1 MIIYTTQQHRLLS
14 AILQT
19 ITNSNAYYYQSGH
32 LEISRVNQIIPS
44 MIARH
49 ELLLP
54 EQERKNKVNTGHPLQ
69 TLIINFHPKD
79 IGYISFYLFSTGY
92 RSTSRAAQ
100 NIKKNS
106 QAMNLKMMRERGFKS
121 VITQN
126 PNDLIRIGDFVLGQ
140 YIQFPELVPGKD
152 YQYLFPETYGVLID
166 PRTFDSDA
174 ERLSIEA
181 MSYNKEADAIQLG
194 TDLSP
199 KEADRFRQ
207 AHDRFAD
214 VYFKDEQK
222 HQYKTHTQLK
232 ALLRKHHGIVVPDD
246 EGYNDTFKRYRK
258 LMDRVTERYL
268 SILQRKTQKKVRF
281 TWYLNET
288 YSQHVRHDI
297 EHNIKHI
304 VQHPERTVEA
314 IQRLFWRGN
323 FRGARFQTGRISS
336 FYKYQIKQRY
346 PLIYEKMKFP
356 EKLHYIRFLPHE
368 YSNFKQFHMACIDLY
383 ITRQER
389 QIKQEEQQIK
399 YRKLRMLARKE
410 YAHLKTA
417 NTHELNQ
424 LIRSSDP
431 DLVDGKIIIKVTDE
445 LREKLYEQYPA
456 MNPIYI
462 SDTF

>member
-1 MIIYTTQQHRLLS
+1 MIIYTTQQHSLLS

-19 ITNSNAYYYQSGH
+19 IASNNACYYQSGR

-44 MIARH
+44 MIARY
-49 ELLLP
+49 ELALP
-54 EQERKNKVNTGHPLQ
+54 EQERKNKVNTGQPLQ

-100 NIKKNS
+100 RINENW
-106 QAMNLKMMRERGFKS
+106 QALNLKMMRERGFKS

-166 PRTFDSDA
+166 PRTFESDA
-174 ERLSIEA
+174 ERLSIQA
-181 MSYNKEADAIQLG
+181 MSHVKDVETIQLG
-194 TDLSP
+194 TDLDS
-199 KEADRFRQ
+199 KEAEKFKQ
-207 AHDRFAD
+207 ASARFAD
-214 VYFKDEQK
+214 VFLRDPKINQT
-222 HQYKTHTQLK
+222 KTHAQLK
-232 ALLRKHHGIVVPDD
+232 ALLRKDHGIVVP
-246 EGYNDTFKRYRK
+246 EGETYNNTLKRYRK
-258 LMDRVTERYL
+258 LMDRVTNRYL
-268 SILQRKTQKKVRF
+268 YTMQRKTQKILRF
-281 TWYLNET
+281 TWYLTEA
-288 YSQHVRHDI
+288 YSQHARHDI

-314 IQRLFWRGN
+314 IQRLFWRSN
-323 FRGARFQTGRISS
+323 YRGTRVQIGQISS
-336 FYKYQIKQRY
+336 FYKLRIKERY
-346 PLIYEKMKFP
+346 PRIYKKMKFP
-356 EKLHYIRFLPHE
+356 KNLRYIRFLPQE

-417 NTHELNQ
+417 DTHELNQ

-431 DLVDGKIIIKVTDE
+431 DLVDGKIIINVTDE
-445 LREKLYEQYPA
+445 LREEFYEQYPA
-456 MNPIYI
+456 MNPIYL

>member
-1 MIIYTTQQHRLLS
+1 MIIYTTQQHSLLS
-14 AILQT
+14 AIM
-19 ITNSNAYYYQSGH
+19 NSIRNCDCLYYQIGH
-32 LEISRVNQIIPS
+32 FKISEINKHIPNFINKFDLNS
-44 MIARH
+44 TENNR
-49 ELLLP
+49 ENNL
-54 EQERKNKVNTGHPLQ
+54 RKGWPTY

-79 IGYISFYLFSTGY
+79 IGHVSFYLFSTGY
-92 RSTSRAAQ
+92 RSTTHAAKR
-100 NIKKNS
+100 IKENWQS
-106 QAMNLKMMRERGFKS
+106 LNLKMMRERGFKS

-140 YIQFPELVPGKD
+140 YIKFPELVPGKD

-166 PRTFDSDA
+166 PRTFESDA
-174 ERLSIEA
+174 ERLSIQA
-181 MSYNKEADAIQLG
+181 MSHVKDIETIQLG
-194 TDLSP
+194 TDLDS
-199 KEADRFRQ
+199 KEAEKFKQ
-207 AHDRFAD
+207 ASARFAE
-214 VYFKDEQK
+214 VFLKDPKINQT
-222 HQYKTHTQLK
+222 KTHAQLK
-232 ALLRKHHGIVVPDD
+232 ALLRKDHGIVVPDD
-246 EGYNDTFKRYRK
+246 EPYNNTLKRYRK
-258 LMDRVTERYL
+258 LMDRVTSRYMN
-268 SILQRKTQKKVRF
+268 IMQRKTQKILRF
-281 TWYLNET
+281 TWYLNEA
-288 YSQHVRHDI
+288 YSQHARHDI

-314 IQRLFWRGN
+314 IQRLFWHSNYRGT
-323 FRGARFQTGRISS
+323 RVQIGQISS

-346 PLIYEKMKFP
+346 PMIYKKMKFP
-356 EKLHYIRFLPHE
+356 EKLRYIRFLPHE

-431 DLVDGKIIIKVTDE
+431 DLVDGKIIINVTDE
-445 LREKLYEQYPA
+445 LREEFYEQYPA